1 MESKSKYVA
10 TESEIKAAFSAA
22 NLGEVLSFS
31 PLGEGMFNAVYKVD
45 TVGGSYAL
53 KIAPNNKDT
62 VMTYETDMIKTEV
75 FWYKEMA
82 EKCSVPVPK
91 IYFEDCSKSI
101 IGAEYFIME
110 LVDGTQLDKL
120 KRNEEEKALCQ
131 KKLCAQIADI
141 HNIESEKY
149 GYIQNGLYDTWS
161 KAVRSMFE
169 NCVKDLEKYGKKSK
183 RIARLIAYVDK
194 FEDVLDKAPATLVNY
209 DIWETN
215 IIAKKLDGGDIKMTW
230 IDPERGFYGDPLWD
244 FICLDISKM
253 TLKYKRGTIEEYNK
267 SAKIKAEINAETE
280 IRYAFS
286 LGYMGAIQ
294 ETEKFFRFKRFSE
307 GWTFD
312 VVSSAV
318 YYKAAFKTLKKY
330 EREFLG

>member
-10 TESEIKAAFSAA
+10 SKEELNAAFIKAE
-22 NLGEVLSFS
+22 LGEVVSFS
-31 PLGEGMFNAVYKVD
+31 PLGAGMFNAVYKVD
-45 TVGGSYAL
+45 TLGGSYAL

-82 EKCSVPVPK
+82 AKCSVPVPN
-91 IYFEDCSKSI
+91 IYFEDYSKSI
-101 IGAEYFIME
+101 INAEYFIME

-131 KKLCAQIADI
+131 KKLCSQIADI
-141 HNIESEKY
+141 HNIGSEKY
-149 GYIQNGLYDTWS
+149 GYIQNGLFDTWS

-169 NCVKDLEKYGKKSK
+169 NCAKDLEKYGKKSK
-183 RIARLIAYVDK
+183 RIERLVSYVDA
-194 FEDVLDKAPATLVNY
+194 FGSVLDKAPATLVNY
-209 DIWETN
+209 DIWDSN

-244 FICLDISKM
+244 FICLDIMKM
-253 TLKYKRGTIEEYNK
+253 TLKDKRETIEEYNK

-280 IRYAFS
+280 IRFAFA

-312 VVSSAV
+312 VLSSSI
-318 YYKAAFKTLKKY
+318 YYKNAFKTLEKY
-330 EREFLG
+330 AKQKN